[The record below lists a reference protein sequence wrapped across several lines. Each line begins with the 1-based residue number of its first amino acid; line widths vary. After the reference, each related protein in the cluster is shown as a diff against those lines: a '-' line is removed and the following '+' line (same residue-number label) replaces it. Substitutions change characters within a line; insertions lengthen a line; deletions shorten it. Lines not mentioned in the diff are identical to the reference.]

1 MSETTHQDAHDIPD
15 WATHPEDQDGPQD
28 GPGEDTRAGIVTPG
42 AALAVPFTQAELD
55 TMLQPYQV
63 DFRAWLTTLLTD
75 TEYPEQSSEESALG
89 MLAQILTAGD
99 VDEMFAAMQMER
111 AKDLCGNEPG
121 GRSFV
126 MDITGA
132 RPMKSTFEEGPGTF
146 VICSAIEVASGR
158 KFQFTTGARAVQ
170 ASVAMAMHK
179 GWMPLRCVLV
189 IRSRATARGFYPLN
203 LEAAG

>member
-1 MSETTHQDAHDIPD
+1 MSDTSAGYDPVADPADGGHTADAY
-15 WATHPEDQDGPQD
+15 ATA
-28 GPGEDTRAGIVTPG
+28 GPGGDTREGNATPG
-42 AALAVPFTQAELD
+42 TALAVPFTQAELD
-55 TMLQPYQV
+55 TMLAPWTV
-63 DFRAWLTTLLTD
+63 DFRAWLTTLLTG
-75 TEYPEQSSEESALG
+75 TEFPESDAEESAMG

-111 AKDLCGNEPG
+111 AKEMCGGEPG

-132 RPMKSTFEEGPGTF
+132 RPLKSTFEEGPGTF
-146 VICSAIEVASGR
+146 AIISAVEVASGR

-170 ASVAMAMHK
+170 AAVAMAMHK
-179 GWMPLRCVLV
+179 GWLPLRCVLV

-203 LEAAG
+203 LEAGG

>member
-1 MSETTHQDAHDIPD
+1 MPEHTPTPGLDEPA
-15 WATHPEDQDGPQD
+15 WAQGPEVRKLAAQGK
-28 GPGEDTRAGIVTPG
+28 GEDTGNGNVTPG
-42 AALAVPFTQAELD
+42 TALAVPFAQTELD
-55 TMLQPYQV
+55 TMLAPYQV
-63 DFRAWLTTLLTD
+63 DMRSWLATLLTG
-75 TEYPEQSSEESALG
+75 TEYPESDAEESALG

-111 AKDLCGNEPG
+111 AKEMCGGEPG

-132 RPMKSTFEEGPGTF
+132 RPMKSSFTEGPGTF
-146 VICSAIEVASGR
+146 VIVSAVEVASGR

-170 ASVAMAMHK
+170 ASIAMAMHK
-179 GWMPLRCVLV
+179 QWLPLRCVMT
-189 IRSRATARGFYPLN
+189 IRRQATQRGFYPLN

>member
-1 MSETTHQDAHDIPD
+1 MPEITDQRGLDRPD
-15 WATHPEDQDGPQD
+15 WATHPEDQDGPDQ
-28 GPGEDTRAGIVTPG
+28 GPGEDTRQGSVTPG
-42 AALAVPFTQAELD
+42 SALAVPFTQAELD
-55 TMLQPYQV
+55 TMLAPYQV
-63 DFRAWLTTLLTD
+63 DFRSWLTTLLTGA
-75 TEYPEQSSEESALG
+75 EYPEGDAEESAMG

-99 VDEMFAAMQMER
+99 LDEMFSAMQMER
-111 AKDLCGNEPG
+111 AKEMCGGEPG

-146 VICSAIEVASGR
+146 VIISAIEVASGR

-179 GWMPLRCVLV
+179 GWLPMRCVLV
-189 IRSRATARGFYPLN
+189 IRRKATARGFYPLN
-203 LEAAG
+203 LEAGG

>member
-1 MSETTHQDAHDIPD
+1 MTATEDRPEWASAVKDIGGTLTREAQDA
-15 WATHPEDQDGPQD
+15 
-28 GPGEDTRAGIVTPG
+28 PGEDTPSGTATPG
-42 AALAVPFTQAELD
+42 ATLAVPFTQSELD
-55 TMLQPYQV
+55 RMLQPYQV

-121 GRSFV
+121 GHSFV

-189 IRSRATARGFYPLN
+189 IRSRATARGYYPLN
-203 LEAAG
+203 LEAGG